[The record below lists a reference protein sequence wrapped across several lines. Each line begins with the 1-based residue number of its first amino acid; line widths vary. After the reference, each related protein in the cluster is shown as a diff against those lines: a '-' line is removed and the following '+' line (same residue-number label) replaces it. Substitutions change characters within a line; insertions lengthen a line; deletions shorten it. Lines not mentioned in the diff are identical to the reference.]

1 MADTKQLQ
9 SPDTLK
15 ARFKAGSIPLQS
27 DFADLIDLANAGA
40 VAAGQAA
47 GQINS
52 AGVGMRYGTTGKLEL
67 NITSSFNFNSDN
79 DLGSCMPLSIDSS
92 NNKPVVDLAY
102 GLTGASDGLSVK
114 ASTGIV
120 VNSYGV
126 SVDAGI
132 IANAQAG
139 AKAVGQFTGQ
149 DGKPGV
155 GMRITAA
162 GKLEPDIDASNFSQA
177 TDNQGVSPIKVDTST
192 NKLVVDYGNGLI
204 QSTSGLGVKAYTG
217 VVVDTNGVSVNASI
231 IANAQAGAKAVGQFT
246 GQDGKPGLG
255 MRITSA
261 GKLEPDLD
269 PFDFSSVSDGQG
281 VSPIRID
288 TSTNKMVVDINQ
300 GLSASINGLSVKP
313 STGIVVNANGV
324 SVSPDTMAYV
334 EAAARGVGKFNGQ
347 DGKPGVGMRYSSN
360 GKLELNIDH
369 TSFNYSTETDG
380 SVFIAIDKGTNKPVL
395 DLGPGLT
402 SGTSD
407 VEVRVKASTGIKV
420 DTNGVS
426 VDMAYVVP
434 RGVIVMFSG
443 SAAPSGWAFCN
454 GQNGTPDLRDRFV
467 KGSQDFKTGTGGT
480 KQNTYTPTGT
490 ITINAHTLTVAE
502 MPSHSHSLV
511 KMNGAQKAGYHYPE
525 AYNTSLGVNITAG
538 IPGDFISA
546 TGGSQAHSHT
556 GTFNGAIY
564 YQNNEPQYFALAFIM
579 KL

>member
-1 MADTKQLQ
+1 MADTKKLQ
-9 SPDTLK
+9 SPDALK

-47 GQINS
+47 SQTNS
-52 AGVGMRYGTTGKLEL
+52 AGIGMKYGTTGKLEL
-67 NITSSFNFNSDN
+67 NVTSSFNFNSDS
-79 DLGSCMPLSIDSS
+79 DKEHAVQLSVDSS
-92 NNKPVVDLAY
+92 NNKPVIDLAY
-102 GLTGASDGLSVK
+102 GLIGSSDGLSVK

-120 VNSYGV
+120 VNGNGV

-132 IANAQAG
+132 IANATAG

-155 GMRITAA
+155 GMRITSA
-162 GKLEPDIDASNFSQA
+162 GKLEPDIDASDYSQA

-204 QSTSGLGVKAYTG
+204 QSTSGLGVKGSTG
-217 VVVDTNGVSVNASI
+217 VVVDVNGVSVNATI

-255 MRITSA
+255 MRITAA
-261 GKLEPDLD
+261 GKLEPNLD
-269 PFDFSSVSDGQG
+269 PFDFSSVTDGQG

-300 GLSASINGLSVKP
+300 GLSASTNGLSVKP

-324 SVSPDTMAYV
+324 SVAPDTMAYV
-334 EAAARGVGKFNGQ
+334 EAAARGVGKFHGQ
-347 DGKPGVGMRYSSN
+347 DGKAGLGMRYSSD
-360 GKLELNIDH
+360 GKLEIN
-369 TSFNYSTETDG
+369 SNYSGFNYSNEADG
-380 SVFIAIDKGTNKPVL
+380 SVFIAIDKGTNMPVL
-395 DLGPGLT
+395 DIGPGLT
-402 SGTSD
+402 SGTSE

-434 RGVIVMFSG
+434 RGIIVMFSG

-454 GQNGTPDLRDRFV
+454 GQNGTPDLRDRFI
-467 KGSQDFKTGTGGT
+467 KGSQNFSTSTGGA
-480 KQNTYTPTGT
+480 KQNSYTPTGK
-490 ITINAHTLTVAE
+490 ITIDPHTLTVAE
-502 MPSHSHSLV
+502 MPSHTHRWV
-511 KMNGAQKAGYHYPE
+511 KGTGGNM
-525 AYNTSLGVNITAG
+525 
-538 IPGDFISA
+538 A
-546 TGGSQAHSHT
+546 TGTNYPRYDISGTWAWVSYPPYDAFENTGGNQPHYHT
-556 GTFNGAIY
+556 GRFDGNIY

>member
-1 MADTKQLQ
+1 MADTKKLQ
-9 SPDTLK
+9 SPDALK

-47 GQINS
+47 SQTNS
-52 AGVGMRYGTTGKLEL
+52 AGIGMKYGTTGKLEL
-67 NITSSFNFNSDN
+67 NVTSSFNFGTDN
-79 DLGSCMPLSIDSS
+79 DISSAMPLSIDSS

-102 GLTGASDGLSVK
+102 GLTGSSDGLSVK

-120 VNSYGV
+120 VNGNGV

-132 IANAQAG
+132 IANATAG

-155 GMRITAA
+155 GMRITSA
-162 GKLEPDIDASNFSQA
+162 GKLEPDIDASDYSQA

-204 QSTSGLGVKAYTG
+204 QSTSGLGVKGSTG
-217 VVVDTNGVSVNASI
+217 VVVDVNGVSVNATI

-255 MRITSA
+255 MRITAA
-261 GKLEPDLD
+261 GKLEPNLD
-269 PFDFSSVSDGQG
+269 PFDFSSVTDGQG

-300 GLSASINGLSVKP
+300 GLSASVNGLSVKP

-324 SVSPDTMAYV
+324 SVAPDTMAYV

-347 DGKPGVGMRYSSN
+347 DGKAGAGMRFTSD
-360 GKLELNIDH
+360 GKLEPNAAYRD
-369 TSFNYSTETDG
+369 YSGATDG
-380 SVFIAIDKGTNKPVL
+380 QGFSPIAIDQKTNAMVV
-395 DLGPGLT
+395 DLSNGLENIS
-402 SGTSD
+402 SG
-407 VEVRVKASTGIKV
+407 VAVKASTGIKV
-420 DTNGVS
+420 DANGVS

-434 RGVIVMFSG
+434 RGIIVMFSG

-454 GQNGTPDLRDRFV
+454 GQNGTPDLRDRFI
-467 KGSQDFKTGTGGT
+467 KGSQNFSTSTGGA
-480 KQNTYTPTGT
+480 KQNSYTPTGK
-490 ITINAHTLTVAE
+490 ITIDPHTLTVAE
-502 MPSHSHSLV
+502 MPSHNHVLKGNNV
-511 KMNGAQKAGYHYPE
+511 ATGEGYWYP
-525 AYNTSLGVNITAG
+525 NLGVGWGTYSVTQAPNALQY
-538 IPGDFISA
+538 
-546 TGGSQAHSHT
+546 TGGSQGHSHT
-556 GTFNGAIY
+556 GRFDGNIY